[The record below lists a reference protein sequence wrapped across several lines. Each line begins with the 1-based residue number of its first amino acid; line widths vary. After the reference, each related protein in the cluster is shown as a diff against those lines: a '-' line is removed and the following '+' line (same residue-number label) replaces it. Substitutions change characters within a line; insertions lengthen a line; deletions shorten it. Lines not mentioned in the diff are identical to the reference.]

1 MYSRRLHGKTL
12 TFGHEGVLYRAS
24 FMLYDKGTHS
34 LWVHTT
40 GACVKGPLKGER
52 LRFLA
57 ASVVPWKSW
66 KAQHPGTKVLQGRA
80 DRQLMGTLHLRY
92 RPHDFGL
99 SVGQGD
105 APKLVLFAD
114 LAQHGVINDVVDR
127 SGDDPLPVVL
137 VYDRTTRTARAYE
150 RGTRTFERRGNDLL
164 ASDGTRWDPLHAKRR
179 DADERLVQIPATPW
193 LIARWKGFYPEGK
206 VYAAD

>member
-1 MYSRRLHGKTL
+1 VYSRRLREKTL

-24 FMLYDKGTHS
+24 FMLYDKGTRS

-57 ASVVPWKSW
+57 ASVVPWKTW
-66 KAQHPGTKVLQGRA
+66 KAQHPATRVLQGKA
-80 DRQLMGTLHLRY
+80 DRQFMGTLSLRY

-105 APKLVLFAD
+105 APKLVLFSD
-114 LAQHGVINDVVDR
+114 LAKHGVINDTLAR
-127 SGDDPLPVVL
+127 KGDHPLPIVV
-137 VYDRTTRTARAYE
+137 VYDRTTRTARAFE
-150 RGTRTFERRGNDLL
+150 RGSRTFRLEGGVLV
-164 ASDGTRWDPLHAKRR
+164 ASDGTRWDSLRLTR
-179 DADERLVQIPATPW
+179 EDSNERLVQIPATQW
-193 LIARWKGFYPEGK
+193 LIERWRGFYPNGI
-206 VYAAD
+206 VDAR